1 MEPAQ
6 LGAFVV
12 FSLVGSFTPGPN
24 TTIATTTAANF
35 GFRATV
41 PHILGVP
48 FGFSA
53 LLALGTLGVAGV
65 LVSVPAAAGVLKWGG
80 VAYLLYLAWFLAR
93 AALPAGDAAGGG
105 PGRRPLTFLESAL
118 FQFANP
124 KAWMLAVATAG
135 TYATGARV
143 AQRTTLLC
151 VVFAVACFVSL
162 VAWAWAGAAL
172 RRHLGPGRRRR
183 WFNAAMGGSLAAT
196 ALWMAV
202 AT

>member
-1 MEPAQ
+1 MESTQ
-6 LGAFVV
+6 LWAFVV

-48 FGFSA
+48 FGFST
-53 LLALGTLGVAGV
+53 LLALGTLGVAG
-65 LVSVPAAAGVLKWGG
+65 LLLSVPAAAGVLKWGG
-80 VAYLLYLAWFLAR
+80 IAYLLYLAWLLAR
-93 AALPAGDAAGGG
+93 AALPAGDAAAGG
-105 PGRRPLTFLESAL
+105 PGGRPLTFLESAL
-118 FQFANP
+118 FQYANP
-124 KAWMLAVATAG
+124 KAWMLTVATAA
-135 TYATGARV
+135 TYASGARI
-143 AQRTTLLC
+143 AERTALLC
-151 VVFAVACFVSL
+151 VVFAVACVVSL

-183 WFNAAMGGSLAAT
+183 WFNAAMGASLAAT